1 MIAVE
6 HLLREDPTNEECGPK
21 ILLLRHLKRA
31 DDNVNGI
38 HEEKEA
44 LVLESLAY
52 VTRDTGSACCPKWRD
67 VSDSRSNLVNS

>member
-6 HLLREDPTNEECGPK
+6 HLLRGDPINEEYGPR
-21 ILLLRHLKRA
+21 ILLLGHLKEIGK
-31 DDNVNGI
+31 NVNGI
-38 HEEKEA
+38 YKEEEA
-44 LVLESLAY
+44 RVLESLAY